1 MPIDLYTVQIV
12 AQERVVEKRIA
23 RLGLYAMTFLAVSV
37 AVHAMRYDMV
47 PLNVY
52 MGVDDAIRGV
62 IERVPLQ
69 ALTHMLFGPIA
80 LLTGPWQFFSSIRAR
95 HPKAHR
101 WNGRVYVTAC
111 LISGLGALFTA
122 PFASGGIVASIG
134 FTMLALSWLG
144 TTFAGWRLAV
154 ARNFALHRI
163 VMRFSYALTFAAVT
177 LRLQIPLGFIF
188 LGFTSYREMSV
199 WLAYTCW
206 IPNVIAV
213 ALYTLATLPRSRTE
227 RAVIV

>member
-1 MPIDLYTVQIV
+1 V
-12 AQERVVEKRIA
+12 AKGFA
-23 RLGLYAMTFLAVSV
+23 RFGLYVMTILAVGV
-37 AVHAMRYDMV
+37 AIHAMRYDAV
-47 PLNVY
+47 PMNVY
-52 MGVDDAIRGV
+52 LGVDDAIRSV
-62 IERVPLQ
+62 IARVPVQ
-69 ALTHMLFGPIA
+69 ALTHILFGPIA
-80 LLTGPWQFFSSIRAR
+80 LLTGPWQFFADLRAKHR
-95 HPKAHR
+95 AVHR

-111 LISGLGALFTA
+111 LISGCGALFTA

-154 ARNFALHRI
+154 ARNLPLHRI
-163 VMRFSYALTFAAVT
+163 LMRFSYALTFAAVT

-206 IPNVIAV
+206 IPNVVAV
-213 ALYTLATLPRSRTE
+213 ALYTLATSPRRRGE
-227 RAVIV
+227 KPAVA

>member
-1 MPIDLYTVQIV
+1 VL
-12 AQERVVEKRIA
+12 ERVVEKRIA
-23 RLGLYAMTFLAVSV
+23 RFGLYAMTFIAVGV
-37 AVHAMRYDMV
+37 AIHAMRYDLAPMNIFV
-47 PLNVY
+47 
-52 MGVDDAIRGV
+52 GVDDAIRGV
-62 IERVPLQ
+62 ITRVPVQ
-69 ALTHMLFGPIA
+69 ALTHMLLGPIA
-80 LLTGPWQFFSSIRAR
+80 LLTGPWQFFPNIRAKY
-95 HPKAHR
+95 PKVHR

-111 LISGLGALFTA
+111 LISGVGALFTA
-122 PFASGGIVASIG
+122 PYASGGIVASIG
-134 FTMLALSWLG
+134 FAMLALSWLG

-154 ARNFALHRI
+154 AGNFALHRML
-163 VMRFSYALTFAAVT
+163 MRFSYALTFAAVT

-227 RAVIV
+227 SAAPA